1 MENRERIMQCA
12 EELFYSKGY
21 DAAGVQEIV
30 DRAGITKP
38 TLYYYFG
45 SKRGLLQAILDTKF
59 EMLRPLLSE
68 AMQAEEDIRSKL
80 YRLAGVYYR
89 FFVEEHKFYMLLM
102 ALFYSARENE
112 AYQTVKPYLTDFYQ
126 AVVRVFE
133 NAADQLG
140 NMNGRQRQ
148 FAITFIGA
156 INQYLMLSRDAENGE
171 GQIGEEQMYS
181 LVNQFMHG
189 IFS

>member
-1 MENRERIMQCA
+1 MDNRERIMQQA

-30 DRAGITKP
+30 DRAGVTKP

-45 SKRGLLQAILDTKF
+45 SKRGLLQALLEEKF
-59 EMLRPLLSE
+59 RRLRPQMGAAIGE
-68 AMQAEEDIRSKL
+68 PEGIREKL
-80 YRLAGVYYR
+80 YRMAGIYYR
-89 FFVEEHKFYMLLM
+89 FFVEEYKFYMLLM
-102 ALFYSARENE
+102 ALFYSAHENE

-133 NAADQLG
+133 KASDELG

-148 FAITFIGA
+148 FAITFIGSLS
-156 INQYLMLSRDAENGE
+156 QYLVLSHDGETGENTVS
-171 GQIGEEQMYS
+171 EEQVYE